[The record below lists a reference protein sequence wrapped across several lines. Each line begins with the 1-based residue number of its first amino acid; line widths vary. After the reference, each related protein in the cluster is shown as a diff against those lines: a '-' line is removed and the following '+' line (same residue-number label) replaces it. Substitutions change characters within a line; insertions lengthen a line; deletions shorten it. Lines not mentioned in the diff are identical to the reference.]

1 MAKHKK
7 KRLTLWQIADLAGTS
22 KSTVS
27 RVLTND
33 PDVSPETRERIQKVI
48 SEQGFHPN
56 FFARGLRGGP
66 TGQIGVLGRWME
78 QGFIANVIQ
87 GIDDLAAHH
96 HAHLLTCFAHS
107 ADDYIDLWRQF
118 TEARQVDAMILI
130 APPPELFSETVDWQE
145 LPLVLCAS
153 HAPKNRKG
161 WQHVDSVTLDNRG
174 AMDALLDHL
183 VAEGCRHLVHFQGAS
198 GIYEAIERAEVF
210 SNFCA
215 ARKEL
220 KPEIVL
226 VDETYVK
233 SRAKVHEYLDAHGHP
248 PDAFVCFNDMIA
260 MGALEALKERKLAV
274 PAEVAVTGFD
284 DEAAAE
290 ARGLTTIAIPGIRL
304 GQETVRLLYLRLEE
318 KQGDTPT
325 ARNSTLQLNLKI
337 RASSRQKEARTQRGV
352 SVTP

>member
-1 MAKHKK
+1 M
-7 KRLTLWQIADLAGTS
+7 
-22 KSTVS
+22 
-27 RVLTND
+27 
-33 PDVSPETRERIQKVI
+33 
-48 SEQGFHPN
+48 
-56 FFARGLRGGP
+56 
-66 TGQIGVLGRWME
+66 
-78 QGFIANVIQ
+78 
-87 GIDDLAAHH
+87 
-96 HAHLLTCFAHS
+96 
-107 ADDYIDLWRQF
+107 
-118 TEARQVDAMILI
+118 
-130 APPPELFSETVDWQE
+130 
-145 LPLVLCAS
+145 
-153 HAPKNRKG
+153 
-161 WQHVDSVTLDNRG
+161 
-174 AMDALLDHL
+174 
-183 VAEGCRHLVHFQGAS
+183 
-198 GIYEAIERAEVF
+198 
-210 SNFCA
+210 
-215 ARKEL
+215 

-337 RASSRQKEARTQRGV
+337 RSSSQRKEARAQRGTAA
-352 SVTP
+352 TP

>member
-1 MAKHKK
+1 MVKHSK
-7 KRLTLWQIADLAGTS
+7 KRLTLWQIAELAGTS

-48 SEQGFHPN
+48 REQGFHPN

-78 QGFIANVIQ
+78 QGFIASVIQ
-87 GIDDLAAHH
+87 GIDDLAARH

-118 TEARQVDAMILI
+118 TAARQVDAMILI

-153 HAPKNRKG
+153 SASKNRKG
-161 WQHVDSVTLDNRG
+161 WQNVDSVTLDNRG
-174 AMDALLDHL
+174 AMDMLLDHL
-183 VAEGCRHLVHFQGAS
+183 VAEGCRRFVHFQGAC
-198 GIYEAIERAEVF
+198 GIFEAIERAEVF
-210 SNFCA
+210 ANFFA
-215 ARKEL
+215 ARPEL
-220 KPEIVL
+220 GSEIVK
-226 VDETYVK
+226 VEETFAK
-233 SRAKVHEYLDAHGHP
+233 SRAKAHEYLDTHGQA
-248 PDAFVCFNDMIA
+248 PDAFVCFNDMVA
-260 MGALEALKERKLAV
+260 LGVLEALKERKLAV
-274 PAEVAVTGFD
+274 PAQMAVTGFD
-284 DEAAAE
+284 DEPTAG

-304 GQETVRLLYLRLEE
+304 GQESVRLLFMRLEE
-318 KQGDTPT
+318 KQSDTPT

-337 RASSRQKEARTQRGV
+337 RASSRRKEALTQG
-352 SVTP
+352 PGPA